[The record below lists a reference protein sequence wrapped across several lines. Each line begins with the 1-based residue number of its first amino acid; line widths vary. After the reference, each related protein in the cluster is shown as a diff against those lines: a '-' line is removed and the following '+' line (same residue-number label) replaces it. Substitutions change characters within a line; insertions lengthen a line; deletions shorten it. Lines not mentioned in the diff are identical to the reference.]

1 MITVI
6 DSPCGYGKTSYAIN
20 MINDNP
26 TKNFVYITPFLD
38 EVGRVI
44 DSTRYADGTSRLKQP
59 TKEKTKMESLNRLLD
74 NADDI
79 ASTHALFKGCT
90 SEIINKCRQYTLILD
105 EVMSVVEQVSD
116 LTKDD
121 VATILNKKFAH
132 IDKETSLLIWDAEN
146 YNGRFNDIKAMCK
159 QKHIFIVNGIA
170 LIWTFPVEI
179 FEAFQDIY
187 ICTYMFDAQIQK
199 YYYDMYGIEY
209 VKKSVNNGEL
219 IPWVAQKGKTELIN
233 ILEGSKINS
242 IGDTK
247 TALSK
252 NWYLK
257 NTDMHQTIKKGMIN
271 YIKHIVP
278 KTTNKPVRSCDVL
291 WTTYKDFQSNLAGK
305 GYSKSFAPL
314 NCRAT
319 NQYINRYVVMYMAN
333 IFINPIIEH
342 FFKEHNVNI
351 DQDKYAL
358 AELIQFIYRTRIRE
372 DKEIYCYIPSK
383 RLRELLIDYCK

>member
-6 DSPCGYGKTSYAIN
+6 DSPCGYGKTSFAIN

-44 DSTRYADGTSRLKQP
+44 DSTRYADGTPRLKQP

-199 YYYDMYGIEY
+199 YYFDFCGLKYKKVSVHNNELVPYTYDKVDMSK
-209 VKKSVNNGEL
+209 V
-219 IPWVAQKGKTELIN
+219 N
-233 ILEGSKINS
+233 ILLDHKINN
-242 IGDTK
+242 IGEGYYD
-247 TALSK
+247 LSK
-252 NWYLK
+252 SWYSKHSDIKTLK
-257 NTDMHQTIKKGMIN
+257 SNIYNFIKNIAPHMAGTP
-271 YIKHIVP
+271 IKWS
-278 KTTNKPVRSCDVL
+278 KDVL
-291 WTTYKDFQSNLAGK
+291 WTTFNKFKDDVGDRRLKSSFLAC
-305 GYSKSFAPL
+305 
-314 NCRAT
+314 NTRAT
-319 NQYINRYVVMYMAN
+319 NDYIDTFIVIYAVNR
-333 IFINPIIEH
+333 FPNPVIVN
-342 FFKEHNVNI
+342 FFNNLGIKM
-351 DQDKYAL
+351 DLDAYAL
-358 AELIQFIYRTRIRE
+358 SEMIQFICRSRVRRGE
-372 DKEIYCYIPSK
+372 PIYCYIPSK
-383 RLRELLIDYCK
+383 RMRELLLEYCK